1 MYKHTTINFIF
12 FVLIIILLA
21 KKVFLLNMDTLYNTF
36 QFSIILAKSYISSIC
51 KSPVCKEVDNYI
63 LCKGREFQF
72 FMNPLDSLITTPVK
86 LGYEW
91 EGYLHQYF
99 SKHKSDKGIAIE
111 FGANIG
117 LHTVYLSK
125 YFKEIYAYEPQ
136 KEMFKQLKLNIE
148 VNSIKN
154 VKIFNA
160 NPSSD
165 KEILFC
171 KSDKKKI
178 EKFDNLIGEIK
189 VANQN
194 NLNNT
199 DCQKIIIKKID
210 SLKLKRKVSFIKVDY
225 EFEKVLE
232 GARKT
237 IKKDKPVILFKED
250 DYTNSQIIKQLKE
263 LNYSIQRISLF
274 NDWIAY
280 SN

>member
-1 MYKHTTINFIF
+1 
-12 FVLIIILLA
+12 
-21 KKVFLLNMDTLYNTF
+21 MDTLYNTF

-194 NLNNT
+194 NLNNK